1 MKKHQTPP
9 PPRLHRL
16 YGEPKAE
23 EHGSFLWGAKF
34 YGTSS
39 WCQPVTPE
47 VMVHIAFLVERDNK
61 GLAKRCARY
70 RRYARF
76 RRVSVAACLFAL
88 FAFGADMAYATPPL
102 YTENAVAG
110 DTTALKSSNI
120 VNDMLG
126 LI

>member
-1 MKKHQTPP
+1 MQKKHN
-9 PPRLHRL
+9 
-16 YGEPKAE
+16 
-23 EHGSFLWGAKF
+23 SKF
-34 YGTSS
+34 EIHNSKTAIVS
-39 WCQPVTPE
+39 PE
-47 VMVHIAFLVERDNK
+47 VLVHIAALVERDNI
-61 GLAKRCARY
+61 GLPQRCARY

-110 DTTALKSSNI
+110 DTTALRSSNI